1 MYYFIEISCVIAEMW
16 IVHMFLESLNGKDHR
31 PLIPGPIVYS
41 LFCGTLTI
49 LSLFP
54 TVAFAR
60 LIATFIGVWG
70 ASILVFRSTLW
81 KGILSGIA
89 FCAIVGVN
97 DILTA
102 AAFQACGVSASAF
115 MSDHSY
121 RGIFVLAGNLFLF
134 GIILILCM
142 IGKKGKNRLS
152 GKLLLP
158 VLPCWLISI
167 LLCFLFTWQ
176 CIIKE
181 SPWHPLFLVVLMGLL
196 YTNIIMIYFTNKT
209 AQQAQFKKDLEIAEH
224 HYAMERK
231 YYEHLQTQQEE
242 TRALRHDMNKYLR
255 ALQIDP
261 SHSAFTE
268 IEEKL
273 NSISQVVDVGNTVVS
288 VILNEYFQ
296 KAKSSHISLEPDIL
310 IPDTLFITAADL
322 YILLGNTLDNA
333 IEACCELPNEERHI
347 AIKLKMHNS
356 ILFYEISNPYTDAYH
371 ERPRRPYHG
380 YGLKNVAKCVEKYH
394 GNLSVSKDD
403 HIYRVIAHI
412 NSTTLS

>member
-16 IVHMFLESLNGKDHR
+16 MVHMFLESLNGKDHR
-31 PLIPGPIVYS
+31 SLIPGPVVYS
-41 LFCGTLTI
+41 LFFGALAI
-49 LSLFP
+49 LSLLP
-54 TVAFAR
+54 NMAFAR
-60 LIATFIGVWG
+60 LTTTFLGVW
-70 ASILVFRSTLW
+70 AVSMFVFRSKLW

-89 FCAIVGVN
+89 YCAIVGVN
-97 DILTA
+97 DVLTA

-115 MSDHSY
+115 MSDHAY
-121 RGIFVLAGNLFLF
+121 RGVFVITGNLFLF

-142 IGKKGKNRLS
+142 IGKKGRNRLS
-152 GKLLLP
+152 VKLLLP

-167 LLCFLFTWQ
+167 LLCLLFTWQ
-176 CIIKE
+176 CIIE
-181 SPWHPLFLVVLMGLL
+181 GTPWHPMFLLVLMGLL

-231 YYEHLQTQQEE
+231 YYEHLQAQQEE
-242 TRALRHDMNKYLR
+242 THALRHDMSKYLR

-261 SHSAFTE
+261 SHSAFAE
-268 IEEKL
+268 MKEKL
-273 NSISQVVDVGNTVVS
+273 DSISQVVDVGNTVVS

-296 KAKSSHISLEPDIL
+296 KAKTAEISIEPDIL

-333 IEACCELPNEERHI
+333 IEACCELPSEARHI
-347 AIKLKMHNS
+347 AIKLKLHNS
-356 ILFYEISNPYTDAYH
+356 ILFYEISNPYTDAYL

-394 GNLSVSKDD
+394 GNLSVSKDA
-403 HIYRVIAHI
+403 HIFRVIAHI
-412 NSTTLS
+412 NSPTPS